1 MITGEVAG
9 LNSINVIIG
18 SSFLFP
24 AQVDSVASPKAQR
37 STSNVQR
44 STPKFRI
51 REIGNSKKL
60 IRLQR
65 MRSNGQAFKPGIE
78 ERDFRRATWGNSE
91 FQSGRKKS
99 DQTR

>member
-1 MITGEVAG
+1 MSTGEVAG
-9 LNSINVIIG
+9 LNSINGIIG

-37 STSNVQR
+37 STSNAQR
-44 STPKFRI
+44 RNFGFGK
-51 REIGNSKKL
+51 IGNSKKL

-91 FQSGRKKS
+91 FQSRRKKS